1 MAMVVVMGRGEEE
14 KRGMVWEPRSSSLAV
29 LRDRNVPSRVV
40 PGDPGVRVLPAMRRW
55 LGAAVRGWL
64 DMDMVVVR
72 GVFVEG
78 RGIVWAFRRNW
89 PAGLR
94 DRVVPSMVVAGAPRL
109 RVLAAIATA
118 FGAAVMAWPAM
129 VVVMGTG
136 AGVARGSVLVPTMR
150 AEDASCIGVPD
161 TVIGGA
167 PLVRVVPATAIAFG
181 AAVMTWP
188 AIVVVMELGPA
199 EGRGTVDAPIMR
211 ADGPSCIGVPETV
224 IGGAPGVKVVPAME
238 MP

>member
-1 MAMVVVMGRGEEE
+1 MVVVRGRGDAE
-14 KRGMVWEPRSSSLAV
+14 KRGMVWEPRRRSLAV
-29 LRDRNVPSRVV
+29 LRERNVPEMVV

-55 LGAAVRGWL
+55 FGAAVRGWL
-64 DMDMVVVR
+64 AMDVVVVK
-72 GVFVEG
+72 GDFVEG
-78 RGIVWAFRRNW
+78 RGMVLALRRNW

-94 DRVVPSMVVAGAPRL
+94 ERVVPEMVVAGAPGL
-109 RVLAAIATA
+109 RVCPAIAMA

-129 VVVMGTG
+129 VVVMGCG
-136 AGVARGSVLVPTMR
+136 AGFARGSVLVPTMR
-150 AEDASCIGVPD
+150 AEDASWIGVPD

-199 EGRGTVDAPIMR
+199 EGRGMVDAPIMR

>member
-1 MAMVVVMGRGEEE
+1 
-14 KRGMVWEPRSSSLAV
+14 
-29 LRDRNVPSRVV
+29 
-40 PGDPGVRVLPAMRRW
+40 
-55 LGAAVRGWL
+55 
-64 DMDMVVVR
+64 
-72 GVFVEG
+72 
-78 RGIVWAFRRNW
+78 
-89 PAGLR
+89 
-94 DRVVPSMVVAGAPRL
+94 MVVAGAPGL
-109 RVLAAIATA
+109 RVVPASATA

-129 VVVMGTG
+129 VVVMGVG
-136 AGVARGSVLVPTMR
+136 ARAGAARGSVLVPTMR
-150 AEDASCIGVPD
+150 AEDASRIGVPD

-199 EGRGTVDAPIMR
+199 EGRGMVDAPIMR

-224 IGGAPGVKVVPAME
+224 IGGAPAVKVVPAME